1 MEFAYPMF
9 RMRDQ
14 TLGIVGLGKIGTA
27 TALKA
32 RGLGMRVIAYDP
44 YVLGA
49 IMESRGVKPVD
60 LDTLLRESD
69 FISLHTPLTP
79 ETSKMIG
86 YSEFK
91 KMKPTCYFINTAR
104 GGCVDQEALIR
115 ALQEGLIAGA
125 GIDVTVD
132 ELIAPDN
139 PLLQM
144 DNVILT
150 GHSAWYS
157 TTSEWE
163 VYYKPMTQ
171 VVMALEGKWPI
182 YALNVEVQ
190 EKWLEK
196 WGKKA

>member
-60 LDTLLRESD
+60 FDTLLRESD

-86 YSEFK
+86 YE
-91 KMKPTCYFINTAR
+91 
-104 GGCVDQEALIR
+104 
-115 ALQEGLIAGA
+115 
-125 GIDVTVD
+125 
-132 ELIAPDN
+132 
-139 PLLQM
+139 
-144 DNVILT
+144 
-150 GHSAWYS
+150 
-157 TTSEWE
+157 
-163 VYYKPMTQ
+163 
-171 VVMALEGKWPI
+171 
-182 YALNVEVQ
+182 
-190 EKWLEK
+190 
-196 WGKKA
+196 